1 MKRWT
6 RNAKD
11 FEYVAESSSNLFGT
25 QVGSSVLYVNAL
37 EAVQAV
43 QNDPDAAEILMKYLA
58 NAKKEI
64 QRMVDERHIG
74 SENMVTS
81 AYSSDS
87 GSEGIETDFD
97 DVNANTYGAS
107 GSSAYM
113 SDADIRAIQ
122 APTVRNPVGRPRQ
135 NKYPRM
141 FERFKKVMEKRL
153 DDGKFDHILNL
164 LHLKKCKYQCSL
176 FSSPD
181 GYCDHCDEEGHT
193 CRTCKLKAAKK
204 RCSKLTVATSKSA
217 RKCKN

>member
-6 RNAKD
+6 RNVKD

-43 QNDPDAAEILMKYLA
+43 ENDPDAAEIFMKYLA

-64 QRMVDERHIG
+64 QRMVDERHTG

-81 AYSSDS
+81 GYSSDS
-87 GSEGIETDFD
+87 GSEGFETDFD

-113 SDADIRAIQ
+113 SDADIRAIH

-135 NKYPRM
+135 NRYPRM
-141 FERFKKVMEKRL
+141 FERFKKVN
-153 DDGKFDHILNL
+153 GKNGLMMVSLTTFLIFCTLSNASTNALYFLPQMAIVTVVVRRDIL
-164 LHLKKCKYQCSL
+164 
-176 FSSPD
+176 
-181 GYCDHCDEEGHT
+181 
-193 CRTCKLKAAKK
+193 
-204 RCSKLTVATSKSA
+204 A
-217 RKCKN
+217 RHAS